1 LIPTPLLWLSNSAG
15 PKHGQ
20 AETRS
25 KRKIIMSRK
34 NDVFEDFIA
43 DKPPRVAESD
53 VIPPFN
59 ESRFLAIV
67 ALRQVPIRIIAA
79 ARERLIAHREAYELV
94 QSGGHPF
101 DLSLSTPGDNSRRRA
116 EASRQPLP
124 AIEDLESIHSI
135 IRQYYE
141 KTKNISI

>member
-1 LIPTPLLWLSNSAG
+1 
-15 PKHGQ
+15 
-20 AETRS
+20 
-25 KRKIIMSRK
+25 MSQK
-34 NDVFEDFIA
+34 DEMFEDYIA

-53 VIPPFN
+53 VIPQFN
-59 ESRFLAIV
+59 ESIFIAIV
-67 ALRQVPIRIIAA
+67 ASGQVPIRIITA
-79 ARERLIAHREAYELV
+79 ARERLIAHREAHELI

-135 IRQYYE
+135 IRQYYK